1 MKKEIRIPITQEAIT
16 LVPNVVYKME
26 RFWYDMTLRPMKMSV
41 LMPKHWQEH
50 APQPLVLW
58 LCGGGFQVMD
68 ENIWIPQ
75 MIDFARAGFTVASVE
90 YRTAHTAPFPAELV
104 DVKAAIRYLR
114 AHKEEFCFDGEH
126 IFVMGESAGG
136 AIASEAGLITDPQYD
151 VGEYLEESSAVTGVV
166 DFYGVVDQT
175 VMAQRRTETY
185 EFFGATVQRLGGF
198 PEDRQEVLEACSAI
212 RYVTPESVPFMI
224 LHGSGDDTVPI
235 AQSEA
240 MHEALTKAGVDC
252 DFYIIEGAGHGEDEF
267 YQKEVIDLIIDF
279 MRRHI

>member
-50 APQPLVLW
+50 KPQPLVLW

-175 VMAQRRTETY
+175 VIAQHRTET
-185 EFFGATVQRLGGF
+185 
-198 PEDRQEVLEACSAI
+198 
-212 RYVTPESVPFMI
+212 
-224 LHGSGDDTVPI
+224 
-235 AQSEA
+235 
-240 MHEALTKAGVDC
+240 
-252 DFYIIEGAGHGEDEF
+252 
-267 YQKEVIDLIIDF
+267 
-279 MRRHI
+279 

>member
-50 APQPLVLW
+50 KPQPLVLW

-136 AIASEAGLITDPQYD
+136 SIASETGLITDPQYD

-166 DFYGVVDQT
+166 DFY
-175 VMAQRRTETY
+175 
-185 EFFGATVQRLGGF
+185 
-198 PEDRQEVLEACSAI
+198 CSAI

-240 MHEALTKAGVDC
+240 LHEALTKAGVDC